1 VTIKGYNLMS
11 GPRKGD
17 TKPFSEDCRRKEGRK
32 EGRKERER
40 EKRGAECRRLFACVK
55 S

>member
-32 EGRKERER
+32 ERRERER
-40 EKRGAECRRLFACVK
+40 EKRCRVQKIVCLC
-55 S
+55 

>member
-1 VTIKGYNLMS
+1 MS